1 MLVGVKIYR
10 SAVFSEGLLKS
21 VRRRFTFLPC
31 AIASYRRLGGAHG
44 GRRTARST
52 ADGRETFAMT
62 FVVVCDGFDCFGVGE
77 RRFLLDWVTKS
88 ANSSKCAEGTVL
100 TVAVIMQ
107 PSTAASGNSYLIVTK
122 SLPLKRRFSSIRG
135 LSTSSPSSAAN
146 SGLDYLRHKKFHSI
160 LFISCSSDRNCSY

>member
-77 RRFLLDWVTKS
+77 RRFLLDWATKS

-107 PSTAASGNSYLIVTK
+107 PSTAAREFLSYRYQVPALEATIFFNQGSFDLFTLICC
-122 SLPLKRRFSSIRG
+122 
-135 LSTSSPSSAAN
+135 
-146 SGLDYLRHKKFHSI
+146 KFRSR
-160 LFISCSSDRNCSY
+160 LLAP